1 MEKVILKPLFH
12 RNTECI
18 GIYYKHNAGITN
30 AIRNNL
36 SARWSNTKKV
46 WWIPLSKD
54 NYEALKSSLEGLAQ
68 MEYGELQSYLLE
80 KKKSNLPSQVK

>member
-54 NYEALKSSLEGLAQ
+54 NYEALKDALAGFAKI
-68 MEYGELQSYLLE
+68 EINELQS
-80 KKKSNLPSQVK
+80 NLVDG